1 MGPPEGRVGV
11 QERDG
16 GNLNEE
22 SGHIVDMV
30 LRTRR
35 SWQLTISTGC
45 KGKKKS
51 WHQCFKLGC
60 EKGDFGRDFGK
71 GVWLPG
77 Q

>member
-35 SWQLTISTGC
+35 SWRLTISTGC

-51 WHQCFKLGC
+51 WH
-60 EKGDFGRDFGK
+60 
-71 GVWLPG
+71 
-77 Q
+77 